1 MCCLPKTAWPPT
13 SLSPWENA
21 LLTAPQMSSTEAS
34 FEKARTLKVYSAPDE
49 NAWSA
54 ERAQVTTDETVAI
67 YGVENDWVLVSY
79 AIGDGSRGR
88 TGYIDNMTLADPS
101 SVRKLDFC
109 SIPLTLVRN
118 AKATD
123 DPLRSRTTITTL
135 EKGDQV
141 TLLAFFG
148 HEWAYVQTTHED
160 KPCRLF
166 IPVSA
171 LKED

>member
-1 MCCLPKTAWPPT
+1 MG
-13 SLSPWENA
+13 SV
-21 LLTAPQMSSTEAS
+21 EAS
-34 FEKARTLKVYSAPDE
+34 FEKARTLKVYSAPSE
-49 NAWSA
+49 EAWA
-54 ERAQVTTDETVAI
+54 ADGAQVTTDETVAI
-67 YGVENDWVLVSY
+67 YGMENGWVLVSY
-79 AIGDGSRGR
+79 AIGNGNRGR
-88 TGYIDNMTLADPS
+88 MGYIDDMTLLNPE
-101 SVRKLDFC
+101 SVPQLGFC

-123 DPLRSRTTITTL
+123 DPLRSHNTITTL
-135 EKGDQV
+135 QKGDEV

-148 HEWAYVQTTHED
+148 NEWAYVQTIYED

>member
-1 MCCLPKTAWPPT
+1 M
-13 SLSPWENA
+13 
-21 LLTAPQMSSTEAS
+21 TAPRMGSVEAA

-49 NAWSA
+49 NAWA
-54 ERAQVTTDETVAI
+54 ADRAQVTTDDTVAI
-67 YGVENDWVLVSY
+67 YGVENGWVLVSY

-88 TGYIDNMTLADPS
+88 IGYIDTMTLANPE
-101 SVRKLDFC
+101 SVPELGFC
-109 SIPLTLVRN
+109 SLPLTLTRN

-123 DPLRSRTTITTL
+123 DPLRSKSTITTL
-135 EKGDQV
+135 EKGEQV

-148 HEWAYVQTTHED
+148 DDWAYVQTTHEG
-160 KPCRLF
+160 KACRLF